1 MTRDASDGRKSNRRA
16 FRPTLDGRLESRLLM
31 AAKANV
37 ASAFGNARTAA
48 GGQAVVVTL
57 ASKERFYISIV
68 NGGTIRATAA
78 PRGRINLIIDGSSID
93 SLVTINPIVQL
104 GTVQSSNSQSEGSS
118 QQVLDAHTFR
128 TALGNQSRLVNIAS
142 IRVSSGTI
150 GAIEGYRTAILSG
163 PVNIKSTNR
172 VDRLAF
178 ASVARRGSISVGG
191 DLNTLDILTDA
202 DFNTGAGLNVGR
214 DLNNM
219 NVGGNL
225 TFQNGADMTVGR
237 YIGLTAQ
244 AAKGSGPA
252 GKGVQVTGD
261 TTIAPGSSLS
271 VGLGFPPNS
280 AFSTSGFLAGVSR
293 IQVGGEPILG
303 TSLLGA
309 FPALGGASI

>member
-1 MTRDASDGRKSNRRA
+1 MTRDASNGRKPNHRA
-16 FRPTLDGRLESRLLM
+16 FRPTLDGRLEPRLLL

-68 NGGTIRATAA
+68 NGGSIRATPA

-104 GTVQSSNSQSEGSS
+104 GTVQSSNSQSGGSS

-128 TALGNQSRLVNIAS
+128 TSLGNQSRLVNLAS
-142 IRVSSGTI
+142 IKVTSGTI

-178 ASVARRGSISVGG
+178 ASVTRRGSIAVGG

-202 DFNTGAGLNVGR
+202 DFNGGNGLKVGR

-219 NVGGNL
+219 SVGGNL
-225 TFQNGADMTVGR
+225 SFQDGADMAVDR

-244 AAKGSGPA
+244 LAKGTGPA
-252 GKGVQVTGD
+252 GRGVLVTGN
-261 TTIAPGSSLS
+261 TTVAPGSTLS
-271 VGLGFPPNS
+271 VGLGFPNGS
-280 AFSTSGFLAGVSR
+280 AFVTSGFLSGLSR
-293 IQVGGEPILG
+293 IQVGGVPVLG
-303 TSLLGA
+303 TDNVNS
-309 FPALGGASI
+309 FPAIAGVSL